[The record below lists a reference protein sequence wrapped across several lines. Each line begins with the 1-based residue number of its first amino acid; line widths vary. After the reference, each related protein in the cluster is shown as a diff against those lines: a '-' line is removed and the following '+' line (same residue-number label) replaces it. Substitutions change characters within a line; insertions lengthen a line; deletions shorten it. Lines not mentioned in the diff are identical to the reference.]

1 MLYFVFLPLTRN
13 FAEDMKRLGFL
24 ALFLLTVCAGFAQ
37 MVEPV
42 KVDVQMVKDGDNA
55 VLMFTMDIDE
65 GWHVYGTEGMEYGP
79 TPTSIC
85 VESIRGARLEGG
97 LEYEGQPV
105 RKYDEVFE
113 LDVEYFEHR
122 VQFAQKLRVLEDDF
136 MVEGYLEYSACNNQS
151 CMPPMRADFSEG
163 TCCSVVDERVS
174 DVAGRAAELDMSS
187 GAPSLPLLFLW
198 GLIGGLIALTTPCV
212 WPIIPM
218 TVSFFIKKEGR
229 TRKEGIRDA
238 LKYGLSIIVIYVGLG
253 LVVTGLFGANALN
266 SLATNAVFN
275 VLFFLMLLVFGL
287 SLIGLYEITLPARWT
302 TSVDSKAER
311 TGGMLAIFLMAF
323 TLVLVSFSCTGPI
336 IGFLLV
342 ELATDGGSLFAPA
355 VGMLGFSVGLAL
367 PFSVFAMFPGWL
379 KQMPK
384 SGSWMQTVKVVLGV
398 VELAFS
404 LKFLSVADLAYGWGL
419 LSRRLFFSIWIVLFA
434 GLAVY
439 LVVRMLRGKS
449 AKPVFY
455 VLHTVGAICSFAFSV
470 YMVPGL
476 WGAPCTAVSA
486 FAPPMERTMEEQT
499 KVFTDYDAGMQYA
512 REQGRPVMVDFSGYG
527 CVNCRKMEA
536 AVFTDSAVADIIYNK
551 YVFIQLFVDDR
562 TGLDLIETVEEN
574 GKQRK
579 LRTLGDKWS
588 HLQAS
593 KFGANS
599 QPFYVLLD
607 AEGNLLAR
615 PYSYDEDKSAFIA
628 WLNEGLNN
636 FNK

>member
-1 MLYFVFLPLTRN
+1 
-13 FAEDMKRLGFL
+13 MKRFGFL

-42 KVDVQMVKDGDNA
+42 KVDVKMVKDGDNA
-55 VLMFTMDIDE
+55 VLTFTMDIDE
-65 GWHVYGTEGMEYGP
+65 GWHVYGTEEIEYGP
-79 TPTSIC
+79 TPTSIS
-85 VESIRGARLEGG
+85 VETIRGAQLDGG

-113 LDVEYFEHR
+113 LDVEYFEHK
-122 VQFAQKLRVLEDDF
+122 VQFAQKLKILEDDF
-136 MVEGYLEYSACNNQS
+136 TVEGYLEYSACNNQS
-151 CMPPMRADFSEG
+151 CMPPMKVEFSEG
-163 TCCSVVDERVS
+163 AEVS
-174 DVAGRAAELDMSS
+174 KPQANTAEQAGSS
-187 GAPSLPLLFLW
+187 GKPALPLLFLL
-198 GLIGGLIALTTPCV
+198 GFVGGLIALTTPCV

-229 TRKEGIRDA
+229 ARSEGVKDA

-253 LVVTGLFGANALN
+253 LIVTALFGANALN

-287 SLIGLYEITLPARWT
+287 SLIGLFEITLPARWT
-302 TSVDSKAER
+302 TSVDSKAES

-367 PFSVFAMFPGWL
+367 PFTLFAMFPGWL

-419 LSRRLFFSIWIVLFA
+419 LSRRLFFCIWILLFA

-439 LVVRMLRGKS
+439 LIVRMLKGKN

-455 VLHTVGAICSFAFSV
+455 VLHLVVALASLGFAA

-486 FAPPMERTMEEQT
+486 FAPPMERTAEEQT
-499 KVFTDYDAGMQYA
+499 KIFTDYDAGMQYA
-512 REQGRPVMVDFSGYG
+512 REHHRPVMVDFSGYG

-536 AVFTDSAVADIIYNK
+536 AVFTDSLVSDIIYNK

-562 TGLDLIETVEEN
+562 TGLNETEEVEEN
-574 GKQRK
+574 GKHRK

-588 HLQAS
+588 HLQAT

-607 AEGNLLAR
+607 NDGNLLAQ
-615 PYSYDEDKSAFIA
+615 PYSYDESISAFVE
-628 WLNEGLNN
+628 WLNGGLMNY
-636 FNK
+636 KH

>member
-1 MLYFVFLPLTRN
+1 M
-13 FAEDMKRLGFL
+13 
-24 ALFLLTVCAGFAQ
+24 LFLLGF
-37 MVEPV
+37 V
-42 KVDVQMVKDGDNA
+42 
-55 VLMFTMDIDE
+55 
-65 GWHVYGTEGMEYGP
+65 
-79 TPTSIC
+79 
-85 VESIRGARLEGG
+85 
-97 LEYEGQPV
+97 
-105 RKYDEVFE
+105 
-113 LDVEYFEHR
+113 
-122 VQFAQKLRVLEDDF
+122 
-136 MVEGYLEYSACNNQS
+136 
-151 CMPPMRADFSEG
+151 
-163 TCCSVVDERVS
+163 
-174 DVAGRAAELDMSS
+174 
-187 GAPSLPLLFLW
+187 
-198 GLIGGLIALTTPCV
+198 GGLIALTTPCV

-229 TRKEGIRDA
+229 ARSEGVKDA

-253 LVVTGLFGANALN
+253 LIVTALFGANALN

-287 SLIGLYEITLPARWT
+287 SLIGLFEITLPARWT
-302 TSVDSKAER
+302 TSVDSKTES

-367 PFSVFAMFPGWL
+367 PFTLFAMFPGWL

-419 LSRRLFFSIWIVLFA
+419 LSRRLFFCIWILLFA

-439 LVVRMLRGKS
+439 LIVRMLKGKN

-455 VLHTVGAICSFAFSV
+455 VLHLVVALASLGFAA

-486 FAPPMERTMEEQT
+486 FAPPMERTAEEQT
-499 KVFTDYDAGMQYA
+499 KIFTDYDAGMQYA
-512 REQGRPVMVDFSGYG
+512 REHHRPVMVDFSGYG

-536 AVFTDSAVADIIYNK
+536 AVFTDSLVSDIIYNK

-562 TGLDLIETVEEN
+562 TGLNETEEVEEN
-574 GKQRK
+574 GKHRK

-588 HLQAS
+588 HLQAT

-607 AEGNLLAR
+607 NDGNLLAQ
-615 PYSYDEDKSAFIA
+615 PYSYDESISAFVE
-628 WLNEGLNN
+628 WLNGGLMNY
-636 FNK
+636 KH

>member
-1 MLYFVFLPLTRN
+1 
-13 FAEDMKRLGFL
+13 MKRFGFL

-42 KVDVQMVKDGDNA
+42 KVDVKMVKDGDNA
-55 VLMFTMDIDE
+55 VLTFTMNIDE
-65 GWHVYGTEGMEYGP
+65 GWHVYGTEEIEYGP
-79 TPTSIC
+79 TPTSIS
-85 VESIRGARLEGG
+85 VETIRGAQLDGG

-113 LDVEYFEHR
+113 LDVEYFEHK
-122 VQFAQKLRVLEDDF
+122 VQFAQKLKILEDDF
-136 MVEGYLEYSACNNQS
+136 TVEGYLEYSACNNQS
-151 CMPPMRADFSEG
+151 CMPPMKVEFSEG
-163 TCCSVVDERVS
+163 AEVS
-174 DVAGRAAELDMSS
+174 KPQANTAEQAGSS
-187 GAPSLPLLFLW
+187 GKPALPLLFLL
-198 GLIGGLIALTTPCV
+198 GFVGGLIALTTPCV

-229 TRKEGIRDA
+229 ARSEGVKDA

-253 LVVTGLFGANALN
+253 LIVTALFGANALN

-287 SLIGLYEITLPARWT
+287 SLIGLFEITLPARWT
-302 TSVDSKAER
+302 TSVDSKAES

-367 PFSVFAMFPGWL
+367 PFTLFAMFPGWL

-419 LSRRLFFSIWIVLFA
+419 LSRRLFFCIWILLFA

-439 LVVRMLRGKS
+439 LIVRMLKGKN

-455 VLHTVGAICSFAFSV
+455 VLHLMVALASLGFAA

-486 FAPPMERTMEEQT
+486 FAPPMERTAEEQT
-499 KVFTDYDAGMQYA
+499 KIFTDYDAGMQYA
-512 REQGRPVMVDFSGYG
+512 REHHRPVMVDFSGYG

-536 AVFTDSAVADIIYNK
+536 AVFTDSLVSDIIYNK

-562 TGLDLIETVEEN
+562 TGLNETEEVEEN
-574 GKQRK
+574 GKHRK

-588 HLQAS
+588 HLQAT

-607 AEGNLLAR
+607 NDGNLLAQ
-615 PYSYDEDKSAFIA
+615 PYSYDESISAFVE
-628 WLNEGLNN
+628 WLNGGLMNY
-636 FNK
+636 KH

>member
-1 MLYFVFLPLTRN
+1 
-13 FAEDMKRLGFL
+13 MKRLGFL

-42 KVDVQMVKDGDNA
+42 KVDVKMVKDGDNA
-55 VLMFTMDIDE
+55 VLTFTMDIDE
-65 GWHVYGTEGMEYGP
+65 GWHVYGTEEIEYGP
-79 TPTSIC
+79 TPTSIS
-85 VESIRGARLEGG
+85 VETIRGAQLDGG

-113 LDVEYFEHR
+113 LDVEYFEHK
-122 VQFAQKLRVLEDDF
+122 VQFAQKLKILEDDF
-136 MVEGYLEYSACNNQS
+136 TVEGYLEYSACNNQS
-151 CMPPMRADFSEG
+151 CMPPMKVEFSEG
-163 TCCSVVDERVS
+163 AEVS
-174 DVAGRAAELDMSS
+174 KPQANTAEQAGSS
-187 GAPSLPLLFLW
+187 GKPALPLLFLL
-198 GLIGGLIALTTPCV
+198 GFVGGLIALTTPCV

-229 TRKEGIRDA
+229 ARSEGVKDA

-253 LVVTGLFGANALN
+253 LIVTALFGANALN

-287 SLIGLYEITLPARWT
+287 SLIGLFEITLPARWT
-302 TSVDSKAER
+302 TSVDSKAES

-367 PFSVFAMFPGWL
+367 PFTLFAMFPGWL

-419 LSRRLFFSIWIVLFA
+419 LSRRLFFCIWILLFA

-439 LVVRMLRGKS
+439 LIVRMLKGKN

-455 VLHTVGAICSFAFSV
+455 VLHLVVALASLGFAA

-486 FAPPMERTMEEQT
+486 FAPPMERTAEEQT
-499 KVFTDYDAGMQYA
+499 KIFTDYDAGMQYA
-512 REQGRPVMVDFSGYG
+512 REHHRPVMVDFSGYG

-536 AVFTDSAVADIIYNK
+536 AVFTDSLVSDIIYNK

-562 TGLDLIETVEEN
+562 TGLNETEEVEEN
-574 GKQRK
+574 GKHRK

-588 HLQAS
+588 HLQAT

-607 AEGNLLAR
+607 NDGNLLAQ
-615 PYSYDEDKSAFIA
+615 PYSYDESISAFVE
-628 WLNEGLNN
+628 WLNGGLMNY
-636 FNK
+636 KH

>member
-1 MLYFVFLPLTRN
+1 
-13 FAEDMKRLGFL
+13 MKRLGFL
-24 ALFLLTVCAGFAQ
+24 ALFLLTFCAGFAQ

-42 KVDVQMVKDGDNA
+42 KVDVKMVKDGDNA
-55 VLMFTMDIDE
+55 VLTFTMDIDE
-65 GWHVYGTEGMEYGP
+65 GWHVYGTEEIEYGP
-79 TPTSIC
+79 TPTSIS
-85 VESIRGARLEGG
+85 VETIRGAQLDGG
-97 LEYEGQPV
+97 LEYEGQSV

-113 LDVEYFEHR
+113 LDVEYFEHK
-122 VQFAQKLRVLEDDF
+122 VQFAQKLKILEDDF
-136 MVEGYLEYSACNNQS
+136 TVEGYLEYSACNNQS
-151 CMPPMRADFSEG
+151 CMPPMKVEFSEG
-163 TCCSVVDERVS
+163 AEVS
-174 DVAGRAAELDMSS
+174 KPQANTAEQAGSS
-187 GAPSLPLLFLW
+187 GKPALPLLFLL
-198 GLIGGLIALTTPCV
+198 GFVGGLIALTTPCV

-229 TRKEGIRDA
+229 ARSEGVKDA

-253 LVVTGLFGANALN
+253 LIVTALFGANALN

-287 SLIGLYEITLPARWT
+287 SLIGLFEITLPARWT
-302 TSVDSKAER
+302 TSVDSKAES

-367 PFSVFAMFPGWL
+367 PFTLFAMFPGWL

-419 LSRRLFFSIWIVLFA
+419 LSRRLFFCIWILLFA

-439 LVVRMLRGKS
+439 LIVRMLKGKN

-455 VLHTVGAICSFAFSV
+455 VLHLVVALASLGFAA

-486 FAPPMERTMEEQT
+486 FAPPMERTAEEQT
-499 KVFTDYDAGMQYA
+499 KIFTDYDAGMQYA
-512 REQGRPVMVDFSGYG
+512 REHHRPVMVDFSGYG

-536 AVFTDSAVADIIYNK
+536 AVFTDSLVSDIIYNK

-562 TGLDLIETVEEN
+562 TGLNETEEVEEN
-574 GKQRK
+574 GKHRK

-588 HLQAS
+588 HLQAT

-607 AEGNLLAR
+607 NDGNLLAQ
-615 PYSYDEDKSAFIA
+615 PYSYDESISAFVE
-628 WLNEGLNN
+628 WLNGGLMNY
-636 FNK
+636 KH

>member
-1 MLYFVFLPLTRN
+1 
-13 FAEDMKRLGFL
+13 MKRFGFL

-42 KVDVQMVKDGDNA
+42 KVDVKMVKDGDNA
-55 VLMFTMDIDE
+55 VLTFTMNIDE
-65 GWHVYGTEGMEYGP
+65 GWHVYGTEEIEYGP
-79 TPTSIC
+79 TPTSIS
-85 VESIRGARLEGG
+85 VETIRGAQLDGG

-113 LDVEYFEHR
+113 LDVEYFEHK
-122 VQFAQKLRVLEDDF
+122 VQFAQKLKILEDDF
-136 MVEGYLEYSACNNQS
+136 TVEGYLEYSACNNQS
-151 CMPPMRADFSEG
+151 CMPPMKVEFSEG
-163 TCCSVVDERVS
+163 AEVS
-174 DVAGRAAELDMSS
+174 KPQTNTAEQAGSS
-187 GAPSLPLLFLW
+187 GKPALPLLFLL
-198 GLIGGLIALTTPCV
+198 GFVGGLIALTTPCV

-229 TRKEGIRDA
+229 ARSEGVKDA

-253 LVVTGLFGANALN
+253 LIVTALFGANALN

-287 SLIGLYEITLPARWT
+287 SLIGLFEITLPARWT
-302 TSVDSKAER
+302 TSVDSKAES

-367 PFSVFAMFPGWL
+367 PFTLFAMFPGWL

-419 LSRRLFFSIWIVLFA
+419 LSRRLFFCIWIFLFA

-439 LVVRMLRGKS
+439 LIVRMLKGKN

-455 VLHTVGAICSFAFSV
+455 VLHLMVALASLGFAA

-486 FAPPMERTMEEQT
+486 FAPPMERTAEEQT
-499 KVFTDYDAGMQYA
+499 KIFTDYDAGMQYA
-512 REQGRPVMVDFSGYG
+512 REHHRPVMVDFSGYG

-536 AVFTDSAVADIIYNK
+536 AVFTDSLVSDIIYNK

-562 TGLDLIETVEEN
+562 TGLNETEEVEEN
-574 GKQRK
+574 GKHRK

-588 HLQAS
+588 HLQAT

-607 AEGNLLAR
+607 NDGNLLAQ
-615 PYSYDEDKSAFIA
+615 PYSYDESISAFVE
-628 WLNEGLNN
+628 WLNGGLMNY
-636 FNK
+636 KH

>member
-1 MLYFVFLPLTRN
+1 
-13 FAEDMKRLGFL
+13 MKRLGFL

-42 KVDVQMVKDGDNA
+42 KVDVKMVKDGDNA
-55 VLMFTMDIDE
+55 VLTFTMNIDE
-65 GWHVYGTEGMEYGP
+65 GWHVYGTEEIEYGP
-79 TPTSIC
+79 TPTSIS
-85 VESIRGARLEGG
+85 VETIRGAQLDGG

-105 RKYDEVFE
+105 KKYDEVFE
-113 LDVEYFEHR
+113 LDVEYFEHK
-122 VQFAQKLRVLEDDF
+122 VQFAQKLKILEDDF
-136 MVEGYLEYSACNNQS
+136 TVEGYLEYSACNNQS
-151 CMPPMRADFSEG
+151 CMPPMKVEFSEG
-163 TCCSVVDERVS
+163 AEVS
-174 DVAGRAAELDMSS
+174 KPQANTAEQAGSS
-187 GAPSLPLLFLW
+187 GKPALPLLFLL
-198 GLIGGLIALTTPCV
+198 GFVGGLIALTTPCV

-229 TRKEGIRDA
+229 ARSEGVKDA

-253 LVVTGLFGANALN
+253 LIVTALFGANALN

-287 SLIGLYEITLPARWT
+287 SLIGLFEITLPARWT
-302 TSVDSKAER
+302 TSVDSKAES

-367 PFSVFAMFPGWL
+367 PFTLFAMFPGWL

-419 LSRRLFFSIWIVLFA
+419 LSRRLFFCIWILLFA

-439 LVVRMLRGKS
+439 LIVRMLKGKN

-455 VLHTVGAICSFAFSV
+455 VLHLVVALASLGFAA

-486 FAPPMERTMEEQT
+486 FAPPMERTAEEQT
-499 KVFTDYDAGMQYA
+499 KIFTDYDAGMQYA
-512 REQGRPVMVDFSGYG
+512 REHHRPVMVDFSGYG

-536 AVFTDSAVADIIYNK
+536 AVFTDSLVSDIIYNK

-562 TGLDLIETVEEN
+562 TGLNETEEVEEN
-574 GKQRK
+574 GKHRK

-588 HLQAS
+588 HLQAT

-607 AEGNLLAR
+607 NDGNLLAQ
-615 PYSYDEDKSAFIA
+615 PYSYDESISAFVE
-628 WLNEGLNN
+628 WLNGGLMNY
-636 FNK
+636 KH

>member
-1 MLYFVFLPLTRN
+1 
-13 FAEDMKRLGFL
+13 MKRLGFL

-42 KVDVQMVKDGDNA
+42 KVDVKMVKDGDNA
-55 VLMFTMDIDE
+55 VLTFTMDIDE
-65 GWHVYGTEGMEYGP
+65 GWHVYGTEEIEYGP
-79 TPTSIC
+79 TPTSIS
-85 VESIRGARLEGG
+85 VETIRGAQLDGG
-97 LEYEGQPV
+97 LEYEGQSV

-113 LDVEYFEHR
+113 LDVEYFEHK
-122 VQFAQKLRVLEDDF
+122 VQFAQKLKILEDDF
-136 MVEGYLEYSACNNQS
+136 TVEGYLEYSACNNQS
-151 CMPPMRADFSEG
+151 CMPPMKVEFSEG
-163 TCCSVVDERVS
+163 AEVS
-174 DVAGRAAELDMSS
+174 KPQANTAEQAGSS
-187 GAPSLPLLFLW
+187 GKPALPLLFLL
-198 GLIGGLIALTTPCV
+198 GFVGGLIALTTPCV

-229 TRKEGIRDA
+229 ARSEGVKDA

-253 LVVTGLFGANALN
+253 LIVTALFGANALN

-287 SLIGLYEITLPARWT
+287 SLIGLFEITLPARWT
-302 TSVDSKAER
+302 TSVDSKAES

-367 PFSVFAMFPGWL
+367 PFTLFAMFPGWL

-419 LSRRLFFSIWIVLFA
+419 LSRRLFFCIWILLFA

-439 LVVRMLRGKS
+439 LIVRMLKGKN

-455 VLHTVGAICSFAFSV
+455 VLHLVVALASLGFAA

-486 FAPPMERTMEEQT
+486 FAPPMERTAEEQT
-499 KVFTDYDAGMQYA
+499 KIFTDYDAGMQYA
-512 REQGRPVMVDFSGYG
+512 REHHRPVMVDFSGYG

-536 AVFTDSAVADIIYNK
+536 AVFTDSLVSDIIYNK

-562 TGLDLIETVEEN
+562 TGLNETEEVEEN
-574 GKQRK
+574 GKHRK

-588 HLQAS
+588 HLQAT

-607 AEGNLLAR
+607 NDGNLLAQ
-615 PYSYDEDKSAFIA
+615 PYSYDESISAFVE
-628 WLNEGLNN
+628 WLNGGLMNY
-636 FNK
+636 KH

>member
-1 MLYFVFLPLTRN
+1 
-13 FAEDMKRLGFL
+13 MKRLGFL

-42 KVDVQMVKDGDNA
+42 KVDVKMVKDGDNA
-55 VLMFTMDIDE
+55 VLTFTMNIDE
-65 GWHVYGTEGMEYGP
+65 GWHVYGTEEIEYGP
-79 TPTSIC
+79 TPTSIS
-85 VESIRGARLEGG
+85 VETIRGAQLDGG

-113 LDVEYFEHR
+113 LDVEYFEHK
-122 VQFAQKLRVLEDDF
+122 VQFAQKLKILEDDF
-136 MVEGYLEYSACNNQS
+136 TVEGYLEYSACNNQS
-151 CMPPMRADFSEG
+151 CMPPMKVEFSEG
-163 TCCSVVDERVS
+163 AEVS
-174 DVAGRAAELDMSS
+174 KPQANTAEQAGSS
-187 GAPSLPLLFLW
+187 GKPALPLLFLL
-198 GLIGGLIALTTPCV
+198 GFVGGLIALTTPCV

-229 TRKEGIRDA
+229 ARSEGVKDA

-253 LVVTGLFGANALN
+253 LIVTALFGANALN

-287 SLIGLYEITLPARWT
+287 SLIGLFEITLPARWT
-302 TSVDSKAER
+302 TSVDSKAES

-367 PFSVFAMFPGWL
+367 PFTLFAMFPGWL

-419 LSRRLFFSIWIVLFA
+419 LSRRLFFCIWILLFA

-439 LVVRMLRGKS
+439 LIVRMLKGKN

-455 VLHTVGAICSFAFSV
+455 VLHLVVALVSLGFAA

-486 FAPPMERTMEEQT
+486 FAPPMERTAEEQT
-499 KVFTDYDAGMQYA
+499 KIFTDYDAGMQYA
-512 REQGRPVMVDFSGYG
+512 REHNRPVMVDFSGYG

-536 AVFTDSAVADIIYNK
+536 AVFTDSLVSDIIYNK

-562 TGLDLIETVEEN
+562 TGLNETEEVEEN
-574 GKQRK
+574 GKHRK

-588 HLQAS
+588 HLQAT

-607 AEGNLLAR
+607 NDGNLLAQ
-615 PYSYDEDKSAFIA
+615 PYSYDESISAFVE
-628 WLNEGLNN
+628 WLNGGLMNY
-636 FNK
+636 KH

>member
-1 MLYFVFLPLTRN
+1 
-13 FAEDMKRLGFL
+13 MKRFGFL

-42 KVDVQMVKDGDNA
+42 KVDVKMVKDGDNA
-55 VLMFTMDIDE
+55 VLAFTMDIDE
-65 GWHVYGTEGMEYGP
+65 GWHVYGTEEIEYGP
-79 TPTSIC
+79 TPTSIS
-85 VESIRGARLEGG
+85 VEAIRGAQLDGG

-113 LDVEYFEHR
+113 LDVEYFEHK
-122 VQFAQKLRVLEDDF
+122 VQFAQKLKILEDDF
-136 MVEGYLEYSACNNQS
+136 TVEGYLEYSACNNQS
-151 CMPPMRADFSEG
+151 CMPPMKVEFSEG
-163 TCCSVVDERVS
+163 AEVS
-174 DVAGRAAELDMSS
+174 KPQANTAEQAGNS
-187 GAPSLPLLFLW
+187 GKPALPLLFLL
-198 GLIGGLIALTTPCV
+198 GFVGGLIALTTPCV

-229 TRKEGIRDA
+229 ARSEGVKDA

-253 LVVTGLFGANALN
+253 LIVTALFGANALN

-287 SLIGLYEITLPARWT
+287 SLIGLFEITLPARWT
-302 TSVDSKAER
+302 TSVDSKAES

-367 PFSVFAMFPGWL
+367 PFTLFAMFPGWL

-404 LKFLSVADLAYGWGL
+404 LKFLSVADLAYGWGM
-419 LSRRLFFSIWIVLFA
+419 LSRRLFFCIWILLFA

-439 LVVRMLRGKS
+439 LIVRMLKGKN

-455 VLHTVGAICSFAFSV
+455 VLHLVVALASLGFAA

-486 FAPPMERTMEEQT
+486 FAPPMERTAEEQT
-499 KVFTDYDAGMQYA
+499 KIFTDYDAGMQYA
-512 REQGRPVMVDFSGYG
+512 REHHRPVMVDFSGYG

-536 AVFTDSAVADIIYNK
+536 AVFTDSLVSDIIYNK

-562 TGLDLIETVEEN
+562 TGLNETEEVEEN
-574 GKQRK
+574 GKHRK

-588 HLQAS
+588 HLQAT

-607 AEGNLLAR
+607 NDGNLLAQ
-615 PYSYDEDKSAFIA
+615 PYSYDESISAFVE
-628 WLNEGLNN
+628 WLNGGLMNY
-636 FNK
+636 KH

>member
-1 MLYFVFLPLTRN
+1 
-13 FAEDMKRLGFL
+13 MKRFGFL

-42 KVDVQMVKDGDNA
+42 KVDVKMVKDGDNA
-55 VLMFTMDIDE
+55 VLTFTMNIDE
-65 GWHVYGTEGMEYGP
+65 GWHVYGTEEIEYGP
-79 TPTSIC
+79 TPTSIS
-85 VESIRGARLEGG
+85 VETIRGAQLDGG

-105 RKYDEVFE
+105 KKYDEVFE
-113 LDVEYFEHR
+113 LDVEYFEHK
-122 VQFAQKLRVLEDDF
+122 VQFAQKLKILEDDF
-136 MVEGYLEYSACNNQS
+136 TVEGYLEYSACNNQS
-151 CMPPMRADFSEG
+151 CMPPMKVEFSEG
-163 TCCSVVDERVS
+163 AEVPKPQANTAEQ
-174 DVAGRAAELDMSS
+174 AGSS
-187 GAPSLPLLFLW
+187 GKPALPLLFLL
-198 GLIGGLIALTTPCV
+198 GFVGGLIALTTPCV

-229 TRKEGIRDA
+229 ARSEGVKDA

-253 LVVTGLFGANALN
+253 LIVTALFGANALN

-287 SLIGLYEITLPARWT
+287 SLIGLFEITLPARWT
-302 TSVDSKAER
+302 TSVDSKAES

-367 PFSVFAMFPGWL
+367 PFTLFAMFPGWL

-419 LSRRLFFSIWIVLFA
+419 LSRRLFFCIWILLFA

-439 LVVRMLRGKS
+439 LIVRMLKGKN

-455 VLHTVGAICSFAFSV
+455 VLHLVVALASLGFAA

-486 FAPPMERTMEEQT
+486 FAPPMERTAEEQT
-499 KVFTDYDAGMQYA
+499 KIFTDYDAGMQYA
-512 REQGRPVMVDFSGYG
+512 REHHRPVMVDFSGYG

-536 AVFTDSAVADIIYNK
+536 AVFTDSLVSDIIYNK

-562 TGLDLIETVEEN
+562 TGLNETEEVEEN
-574 GKQRK
+574 GKHRK

-588 HLQAS
+588 HLQAT

-607 AEGNLLAR
+607 NDGNLLAQ
-615 PYSYDEDKSAFIA
+615 PYSYDESINAFVE
-628 WLNEGLNN
+628 WLNGGLMNY
-636 FNK
+636 KH

>member
-1 MLYFVFLPLTRN
+1 
-13 FAEDMKRLGFL
+13 MKRFGFL

-42 KVDVQMVKDGDNA
+42 KVDVKMVKDGDNA
-55 VLMFTMDIDE
+55 VLTFTMDIDE
-65 GWHVYGTEGMEYGP
+65 GWHVYGTEEIEYGP
-79 TPTSIC
+79 TPTSIS
-85 VESIRGARLEGG
+85 VETIRGAQLDGG
-97 LEYEGQPV
+97 LEYEGQSV

-113 LDVEYFEHR
+113 LDVEYFEHK
-122 VQFAQKLRVLEDDF
+122 VQFAQKLKILEDDF
-136 MVEGYLEYSACNNQS
+136 TVEGYLEYSACNNQS
-151 CMPPMRADFSEG
+151 CMPPMKVEFSEG
-163 TCCSVVDERVS
+163 AKVS
-174 DVAGRAAELDMSS
+174 KPQANTAEQAGSS
-187 GAPSLPLLFLW
+187 GKPALPLLFLL
-198 GLIGGLIALTTPCV
+198 GFVGGLIALTTPCV

-229 TRKEGIRDA
+229 ARSEGVKDA

-253 LVVTGLFGANALN
+253 LIVTALFGANALN

-287 SLIGLYEITLPARWT
+287 SLIGLFEITLPARWT
-302 TSVDSKAER
+302 TSVDSKAES

-367 PFSVFAMFPGWL
+367 PFTLFAMFPGWL

-419 LSRRLFFSIWIVLFA
+419 LSRRLFFCIWILLFA

-439 LVVRMLRGKS
+439 LVVRMLKGKN

-455 VLHTVGAICSFAFSV
+455 VLHLVVALASLGFAA

-486 FAPPMERTMEEQT
+486 FAPPMERTAEEQT
-499 KVFTDYDAGMQYA
+499 KIFTDYDAGMQYA
-512 REQGRPVMVDFSGYG
+512 REHHRPVMVDFSGYG

-536 AVFTDSAVADIIYNK
+536 AVFTDSLVSDIIYNK

-562 TGLDLIETVEEN
+562 TGLNETEEVEEN
-574 GKQRK
+574 GKHRK

-588 HLQAS
+588 HLQAT

-607 AEGNLLAR
+607 NDGNLLAQ
-615 PYSYDEDKSAFIA
+615 PYSYDESISAFVE
-628 WLNEGLNN
+628 WLNGGLMNY
-636 FNK
+636 KH